1 MINDNQ
7 HNIVIKKGATFTKQ
21 LRWKDAN
28 GAVINLTG
36 YTARMQIRE
45 TVDSASFII
54 ELTNA
59 NSRIT
64 LGGALGTITLT
75 ISAADTM
82 SIVQNSGVYDLEIVS
97 ASGVVTR
104 LIEGEVLITNNATR

>member
-1 MINDNQ
+1 MKSGRHDIC
-7 HNIVIKKGATFTKQ
+7 IEKGATFKLNLT
-21 LRWKDAN
+21 WKDEN
-28 GAVINLTG
+28 ETVYNLTG

-59 NSRIT
+59 NNRIA

-75 ISAADTM
+75 ITATDTM
-82 SIVQNSGVYDLEIVS
+82 TITQNSGVYDLEIVS
-97 ASGVVTR
+97 ASGEVTR
-104 LIEGEVLITNNATR
+104 LLEGNVSITNEVTR